1 MVLQLRKQRKVELEA
16 HVESVNAMLRQAA
29 AGEDGDVGGGAE
41 EDGAEATDEWAGIEE
56 PAEAEVNREDE
67 YIDEDRYT
75 TVTVEAVDIDR
86 EGIHTGETADAKSED
101 GGGDGEKGKAPA
113 DGAGET
119 KKRIWTKERPKGLS
133 KPKKKKQKFRYES
146 KAERKF
152 TRSKQ
157 SEKNRE
163 QAKARR
169 DG

>member
-1 MVLQLRKQRKVELEA
+1 MRQQRKEELEK
-16 HVESVNAMLRQAA
+16 HVESVNALLRQA
-29 AGEDGDVGGGAE
+29 AGEDGEAGDASEGEGTE
-41 EDGAEATDEWAGIEE
+41 EEWGGIEE

-67 YIDEDRYT
+67 YVDEDKYT

-86 EGIHTGETADAKSED
+86 EGIHTGETAEEKAEDA
-101 GGGDGEKGKAPA
+101 GGGEKDKAATDAPSEA
-113 DGAGET
+113 
-119 KKRIWTKERPKGLS
+119 KKRIWTKEKPKTG

-157 SEKNRE
+157 QLKNRE

-169 DG
+169 G

>member
-1 MVLQLRKQRKVELEA
+1 MQLRKQRKEELEK
-16 HVESVNAMLRQAA
+16 HVESVNAMLRRADGLDGK
-29 AGEDGDVGGGAE
+29 AGE
-41 EDGAEATDEWAGIEE
+41 EDGAETTDEEWAGIEE

-67 YIDEDRYT
+67 YVDEDRYT

-86 EGIHTGETADAKSED
+86 QGIHTGETAEEISED
-101 GGGDGEKGKAPA
+101 PGGDGEQGKATTDAP
-113 DGAGET
+113 GEA
-119 KKRIWTKERPKGLS
+119 KKRIWTKEKPKGD

-157 SEKNRE
+157 QSKNRE

-169 DG
+169 G